1 MDQLISVFN
10 EYTKTNPV
18 IAGAISLWGL
28 TVASFLMRKIPHNLY
43 ALLCRTFSLSITFR
57 NENTGRSTETYIRFN
72 QWFDKLGNKRIV
84 NSYHLL
90 TNDFY
95 EDDNS
100 KTYIISPGNGKHYFF
115 YKRHFFSMYRSE
127 SEDVKDMQVMQTIRI
142 TMFGRNK
149 KILEDLVEEFATKR
163 NISARSVFIYRKHR
177 LEWDYLAETNTRPI
191 SSVIIDPNIK
201 CKILKDIQ
209 WFLSNKEWYISR
221 GLPYKLCIILH
232 GIPGTGKTSL
242 IKAVATE
249 FKRNIAIVNL
259 NGLSDSDLSTS
270 MSKVPLDS
278 LTIIEDF
285 DSLKSTKCR
294 TLMSDKEIV
303 SATASATV
311 TLSGFLN
318 VLDGVVHLDGNIIFM
333 TTNVLDTIDSAVL
346 RKGRIDHTYELK
358 ALTHFEIVEY
368 LKLMFPDDYVP
379 KSYIFKDIV
388 GCNLQSLYFENKYN
402 FHNFLESIP
411 REQEKCLSLVNN

>member
-43 ALLCRTFSLSITFR
+43 VLICKAFSLSITFR

-90 TNDFY
+90 PNDYY
-95 EDDNS
+95 ENDNS
-100 KTYIISPGNGKHYFF
+100 KTYIISPGNGNHYFF
-115 YKRHFFSMYRSE
+115 YKRHFFKMHRSE

-149 KILEDLVEEFATKR
+149 KILEDLVEEFAAKR
-163 NISARSVFIYRKHR
+163 LTFLKSVYVYRKHR
-177 LEWDYLAETNTRPI
+177 MEWEYLTETNIRPI
-191 SSVIIDPNIK
+191 SSVIIDPSIK
-201 CKILKDIQ
+201 DKILKDIQ
-209 WFLSNKEWYISR
+209 WFLSNKEWYVSR
-221 GLPYKLCIILH
+221 GLPYKLCIVLH

-242 IKAVATE
+242 IKAIATE
-249 FKRNIAIVNL
+249 FKRNVALVNL
-259 NGLSDSDLSTS
+259 NGLSDSDLSFS
-270 MSKVPLDS
+270 MSKVPLES

-285 DSLKSTKCR
+285 DSLKSTKDR
-294 TLMSDKEIV
+294 TLLTDKETSSV
-303 SATASATV
+303 TTGSSV

-318 VLDGVVHLDGNIIFM
+318 VLDGLVHLDGNIIFM
-333 TTNVLDTIDSAVL
+333 TTNVLDTIDPAVL
-346 RKGRIDHTYELK
+346 RKGRVDHTYELK
-358 ALTHFEIVEY
+358 ALTHFEVVEY

-379 KSYIFKDIV
+379 KSYVFKDIV
-388 GCNLQSLYFENKYN
+388 GCNLQSLYFENKDN
-402 FHNFLESIP
+402 FYNFLESIP